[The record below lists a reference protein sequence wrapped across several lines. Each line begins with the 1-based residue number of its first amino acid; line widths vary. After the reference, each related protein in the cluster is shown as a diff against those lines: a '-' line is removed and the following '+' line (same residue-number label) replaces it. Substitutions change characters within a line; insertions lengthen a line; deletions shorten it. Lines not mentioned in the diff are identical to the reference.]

1 MKILLFVLLVLSV
14 NADSILIKTT
24 EGFIMKPEIP
34 VSETPTGFLFT
45 GQIIWYNKSPYAN
58 MMVFVSES
66 NTRAWE
72 YVSKTDSNGTFRVP
86 IKPNS
91 DFNLYAWDG
100 TSKFYTKYDGHFYYL
115 AEKNNLYQ
123 APTGEDPFIA
133 DKGDIIIVDI
143 KGN

>member
-1 MKILLFVLLVLSV
+1 
-14 NADSILIKTT
+14 
-24 EGFIMKPEIP
+24 
-34 VSETPTGFLFT
+34 
-45 GQIIWYNKSPYAN
+45 
-58 MMVFVSES
+58 MVFVSES

-72 YVSKTDSNGTFRVP
+72 YVNKTDSNGTFHIS

-100 TSKFYTKYDGHFYYL
+100 ESKFYAKYDGHFYYQ